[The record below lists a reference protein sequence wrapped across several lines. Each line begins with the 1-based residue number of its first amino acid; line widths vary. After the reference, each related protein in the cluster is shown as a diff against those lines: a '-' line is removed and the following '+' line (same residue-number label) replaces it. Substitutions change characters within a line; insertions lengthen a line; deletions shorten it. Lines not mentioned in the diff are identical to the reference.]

1 MFVVETPHYIPI
13 DTHWTCGANT
23 EKHVSKPALYCR
35 KLTSQCFTP
44 SLPHPPVSAILTSI
58 ESGRLMVFS
67 CTILSGMNRRS
78 CNPFKWV
85 KADYRRSDVRVSL
98 FFSVWFRMRN
108 TATSRHFNYREQSWL
123 ITVDNFKSKRVLLLS
138 TIILHIHEQY
148 INIS

>member
-58 ESGRLMVFS
+58 ESPAGWWYFHAQSFQEWTGVVV
-67 CTILSGMNRRS
+67 ILSSESRLIIAGVTFVFPCFSASGSEWETRR
-78 CNPFKWV
+78 
-85 KADYRRSDVRVSL
+85 RRGILTTENRVS
-98 FFSVWFRMRN
+98 S
-108 TATSRHFNYREQSWL
+108 S
-123 ITVDNFKSKRVLLLS
+123 LS
-138 TIILHIHEQY
+138 TTLSPNVYCYYLQLY
-148 INIS
+148 YTFMSST